1 MIPAFPALGIRFDIG
16 KIESA
21 NYGFECWK
29 VLWKAVDLQ
38 SVRGVMFSEGDTMAT
53 LNGNENVFCIGAQ
66 VLDSVTLPAIRAALE
81 SSLEFRKVS
90 ASPAFVEGPGV
101 LREPLVDTGRV
112 DLLGEFIGSGGA
124 RAALAAVGGNEK
136 KV

>member
-1 MIPAFPALGIRFDIG
+1 MIPAFPTLGIRFDVG

-29 VLWKAVDLQ
+29 VLWKAVGLQ
-38 SVRGVMFSEGDTMAT
+38 SVRGVLFSEGDTMAT
-53 LNGNENVFCIGAQ
+53 LNGDENVFCIAAQ
-66 VLDSVTLPAIRAALE
+66 VLDSVTLPAIKAALE
-81 SSLEFRKVS
+81 SNPEFRKVS
-90 ASPAFVEGPGV
+90 ASPAFVEASSV
-101 LREPLVDTGRV
+101 LHEPLVDTGRV

-124 RAALAAVGGNEK
+124 RAALTAVQGNDK